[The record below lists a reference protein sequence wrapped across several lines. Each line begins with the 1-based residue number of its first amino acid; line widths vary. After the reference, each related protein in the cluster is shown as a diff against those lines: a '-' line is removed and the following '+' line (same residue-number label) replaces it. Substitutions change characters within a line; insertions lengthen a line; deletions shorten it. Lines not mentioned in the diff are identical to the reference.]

1 MINITD
7 KSLCSG
13 CTACVNICPVQCI
26 VMRRD
31 RKEGFD
37 YPVANPDICIGCG
50 KCDRVC
56 PVLNPAPE
64 RKPLGVYAAL
74 SDKYRKAS
82 TSGGMF
88 PLIAEDI
95 LADGG
100 VVYGAA
106 MNEDMVVEHVE
117 AEDMK
122 GLDKI
127 RGSKY
132 VQSEL
137 YSAFE
142 EIRDHLASGRK
153 VLFSGTPC
161 QVAGLNSYL
170 GGKTENLL
178 TVDLACHGVPGPGL
192 WEKYVSALEMK
203 YQGKMYDTCFRDKSR
218 SWRHFGFKVEIK
230 DDDGKSACH
239 SVPFMKDPYMA
250 LFIQDMTLRP
260 SCYSCKAKSGR
271 SGSDLTIADFWGVCD
286 VMPGLDDDKGISLIL
301 ANSRKGLDLIRNKGC
316 ILKEL
321 DADVAGIRNSGF
333 NEEIRIPER
342 RDEFF
347 SGLHSVSDIYGYM
360 SGFVVRKSWLDKRIS
375 DMKRII
381 SKITGGKR

>member
-7 KSLCSG
+7 KSSCCG
-13 CTACVNICPVQCI
+13 CTACVSICPVQCI

-50 KCDRVC
+50 KCDSVC
-56 PVLNPAPE
+56 PMQNPAAPK
-64 RKPLGVYAAL
+64 KPLSVYAAL
-74 SDKYRKAS
+74 SDKYRKGS
-82 TSGGMF
+82 TSGGVF
-88 PLIAEDI
+88 PLIAESV

-100 VVYGAA
+100 IVYGAS
-106 MNEDMVVEHVE
+106 MNDDMVVEHIE
-117 AEDMK
+117 ADTTD
-122 GLDKI
+122 GLDRI

-142 EIRDHLASGRK
+142 DIKGYLSDGRK

-170 GGKTENLL
+170 GGKSENLV
-178 TVDLACHGVPGPGL
+178 TVDMACHGVPGPGL
-192 WEKYVSALEMK
+192 WEKYVAALEHK
-203 YQGKMYDTCFRDKSR
+203 YGAKVTRTEFRDKSR
-218 SWRHFGFKVEIK
+218 SWRHYDFKICLSHE
-230 DDDGKSACH
+230 DGQTVCH
-239 SVPFMKDPYMA
+239 STPFIKDPYMA
-250 LFIQDMTLRP
+250 LFIQNMTLRP
-260 SCYSCKAKSGR
+260 SCYSCKAKNGR
-271 SGSDLTIADFWGVCD
+271 SGSDLTLADFWGVCE
-286 VMPGLDDDKGISLIL
+286 VMPEVDDDKGISLIL
-301 ANSRKGLDLIRNKGC
+301 ANTEKGLDIIRNNSS
-316 ILKEL
+316 ILKEV
-321 DADVAGIRNSGF
+321 DADVIEIRNSGF
-333 NEEIRIPER
+333 KENIPIPER

-347 SGLHSVSDIYGYM
+347 SGLHSVKDVHEYM

-375 DMKRII
+375 GFKRII